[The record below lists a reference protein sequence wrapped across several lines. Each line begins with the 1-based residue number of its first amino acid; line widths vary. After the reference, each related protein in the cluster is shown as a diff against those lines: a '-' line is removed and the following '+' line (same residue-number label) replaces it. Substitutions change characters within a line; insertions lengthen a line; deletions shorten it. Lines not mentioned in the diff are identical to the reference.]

1 MRVYYIG
8 NKYDGCYYVRCLL
21 PLIYNGW
28 DGHKTSEYGQ
38 VAEGNQMAKGALAA
52 DIVVFQR
59 PSEWQKVA
67 VLPLLKKAGKK
78 IVFDNDDTYKENA
91 GIPTKVRG
99 KNHKKILKN
108 INKNLDTF
116 IKNADLVT
124 TTTEFLA
131 DEYRKLNPK
140 VIVLPNCVDPDDWE
154 EPLKNETDKVRIGLV
169 GSVLVNQEYKPIIP
183 LLREIDKRDDTQL
196 VILGL
201 PKDYP
206 KDSPVKKAYNVEIDF
221 WRRFKNI
228 DWQQWVPHR
237 EHNDKLNEL
246 RLDMMLIP
254 RNDSYFNRCKS
265 NIKFLEAS
273 MLEIPVIAQGFS
285 DGKSPYQVNPQDK
298 EHMLIAEKKSDWKK
312 WVDYLIKNPDIRKD
326 MGKRAKQYVIE
337 NYNIQNK
344 YELWEKAYNTI

>member
-221 WRRFKNI
+221 WNSFKKL